1 MSTRFIPARLT
12 LRQQKLT
19 WMNMLAHIHDE
30 RCNCS
35 SPMEHTVSL
44 IFEEERHLKFNAP
57 EKDLIKKCLT
67 GEDTTPADGD
77 QQEDVIG
84 EGDLDALF
92 KEDFGDEEN
101 TG

>member
-1 MSTRFIPARLT
+1 MSTRFIPAKLT

-35 SPMEHTVSL
+35 SPMEHTMLL
-44 IFEEERHLKFNAP
+44 IAEEEKELKFRPP
-57 EKDLIKKCLT
+57 EIDLLKQCLT
-67 GEDTTPADGD
+67 GERTTAAGGD
-77 QQEDVIG
+77 LQDDVIG

-92 KEDFGDEEN
+92 KEDFGEEN